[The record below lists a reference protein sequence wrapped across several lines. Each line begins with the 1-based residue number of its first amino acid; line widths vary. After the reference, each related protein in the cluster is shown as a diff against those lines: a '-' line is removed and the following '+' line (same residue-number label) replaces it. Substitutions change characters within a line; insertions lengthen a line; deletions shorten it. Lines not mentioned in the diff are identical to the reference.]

1 MAVDFWADK
10 YWNGQYFNVQYFGTG
25 EADLNAMSGS
35 ASGSA
40 TVTGT
45 LTGVSEQPPSQ
56 GAIFGGGAFR
66 LSDDDVLRIQR
77 ALFPEDK
84 KRLKRKKK
92 QIVKLEKL
100 ATEILNEFR
109 PIDLPPYDMA
119 LVRRAVEA
127 LDMPVKVIRER
138 PRVVVEA
145 LLAEAQRLA
154 LEEDDE
160 EIIALLMAA

>member
-1 MAVDFWADK
+1 MPDFWADK
-10 YWNGQYFNVQYFGTG
+10 YWNGKYFNTRYFGTG
-25 EADLNAMSGS
+25 EVDANAMSGS

-56 GAIFGGGAFR
+56 GAIFGGSAFR

-92 QIVKLEKL
+92 QIIRLEKI

-138 PRVVVEA
+138 PRIVVEA